1 MIEYIKSKK
10 KISNTSWSLCKE
22 YSCDQTRIGNN
33 RIWDLIKKEKYFSEF
48 ICKRRGA
55 LLILTFFW
63 QSFCLRTGM
72 ERNRTLTL
80 YHKIVL
86 LTFIWDIWASVIG
99 RLKGQEK
106 IKNLPWFFT
115 FENCPS
121 ELVQLGPGGNMQTTW
136 SNKVCCSC
144 AQKSIKKICV
154 KSRATLFYTE
164 ATLYDWKLWNMNH
177 FTGTFLP
184 DKYLFLYSKKQ
195 RKYSEV

>member
-22 YSCDQTRIGNN
+22 YSCEQTRIGNN
-33 RIWDLIKKEKYFSEF
+33 RIWDSIKKGK
-48 ICKRRGA
+48 
-55 LLILTFFW
+55 ILFRIYLQKAGRPSNSDIFW

-72 ERNRTLTL
+72 ETNGALTL
-80 YHKIVL
+80 YYKIVL
-86 LTFIWDIWASVIG
+86 LIFIWDIWDSVIG

-121 ELVQLGPGGNMQTTW
+121 ELVQLGPGRNMQTTW

-144 AQKSIKKICV
+144 AQKSIKKICGHPILHR
-154 KSRATLFYTE
+154 SHTLWLE
-164 ATLYDWKLWNMNH
+164 TL
-177 FTGTFLP
+177 
-184 DKYLFLYSKKQ
+184 KYESLHWYFHPW
-195 RKYSEV
+195 

>member
-22 YSCDQTRIGNN
+22 YTCEQTRIGNN
-33 RIWDLIKKEKYFSEF
+33 RIWDSIKKGKILFRIYLQKVGRPSNSDIFLTKFLSSNRNGK
-48 ICKRRGA
+48 KRN
-55 LLILTFFW
+55 T
-63 QSFCLRTGM
+63 
-72 ERNRTLTL
+72 
-80 YHKIVL
+80 YPVL
-86 LTFIWDIWASVIG
+86 QNCTPHFIWDIWDSVIG

-144 AQKSIKKICV
+144 AQKKYKKDMCEI
-154 KSRATLFYTE
+154 
-164 ATLYDWKLWNMNH
+164 
-177 FTGTFLP
+177 
-184 DKYLFLYSKKQ
+184 
-195 RKYSEV
+195 

>member
-1 MIEYIKSKK
+1 MRLDKK
-10 KISNTSWSLCKE
+10 KGKILFRIYLQKVGRPSNS
-22 YSCDQTRIGNN
+22 DI
-33 RIWDLIKKEKYFSEF
+33 
-48 ICKRRGA
+48 
-55 LLILTFFW
+55 FW

-72 ERNRTLTL
+72 ERNGTLTL
-80 YHKIVL
+80 YYKIVL
-86 LTFIWDIWASVIG
+86 LTFIWDIWDSVIG

-154 KSRATLFYTE
+154 KSRASIFYTE
-164 ATLYDWKLWNMNH
+164 AALYDWKLWNMNH